1 MADTAVAITAGT
13 GTNIDTRTEAT
24 NGNHRQ
30 VVVLG
35 DPATN
40 AGVAPVDATS
50 GLSVNVTNASLTV
63 ASHAVTNAGTFAVQ
77 NTAATPAGTNIV
89 GKVGIDQTTDGT
101 TNLVAAKQSGTWT
114 FQPGNT
120 ANTTPWLAKLSDGTN
135 AVAVKAASTA
145 PVATDPAI
153 VVALSPNGLNANGRT
168 TPANS
173 APMVLASQTS
183 QFVAASATATQL
195 GSTGATGDWL
205 DGILIIPATT
215 AAGAVSVLWDG
226 TNTRQI
232 FAGGGTTALT
242 TLIPFYVPFGA
253 ISGNSGGFKI
263 TTGANVS
270 VICFGNFT

>member
-1 MADTAVAITAGT
+1 MADSFLQVAADST
-13 GTNIDTRTEAT
+13 GKKLDTRTEAT
-24 NGNHRQ
+24 NLEHRQ

-40 AGVAPVDATS
+40 AGVAPVDATN
-50 GLSVNVTNASLTV
+50 GLSVSVTNASLTV
-63 ASHAVTNAGTFAVQ
+63 GTHAVT
-77 NTAATPAGTNIV
+77 
-89 GKVGIDQTTDGT
+89 
-101 TNLVAAKQSGTWT
+101 QSGTWT
-114 FQPGNT
+114 VQPGNT
-120 ANTTPWLAKLSDGTN
+120 ANTTPWLAKVGDGTN

-145 PVATDPAI
+145 PSATDPAL

-253 ISGNSGGFKI
+253 ISGNAGGFKI